1 MNDTLA
7 GGYRLGFEPRGHATA
22 MDELSTGDWMSRRLL
37 LHVCAGFAAAAPL
50 LTAGAQT
57 KAPLPER
64 AVRRD
69 IPITNSIR
77 RAFAAGTRDSTG
89 RPGAKYWQLW
99 MDYNINVR
107 LDPSTSTVS
116 ARQTATIHNR
126 SDSTIRSVVLRLEQ
140 NISAPTASRL
150 STAPETT
157 EGIRFT
163 RLALN
168 GVALNVADTTQ
179 QATSGSSRRARSL
192 AQMLSGRTSVH
203 FQLPTP
209 ILARGTGTVE
219 AEWSYV
225 IPPGSA
231 NRGGRWADS
240 LYQVPYWYPK
250 VAVYDDMRAGGWDVE
265 PYLGPSEFYN
275 NFGRYDVSIDVPA
288 GWLVGATGVLQN
300 AAAVLTPTAR
310 ERLSRVLESDS
321 VRTIVSAAERGA
333 GRATAAG
340 NRLVWRFVAD
350 TANDFAWAT
359 ARDYVW
365 DATRATIPGRGA
377 VPIHMLYLPGHAAQF
392 APVARLGRHALEFYS
407 SLLMPYSFPQLTFVD
422 GPQSG
427 MEYPMFLMS
436 GAGAA
441 DHEVAHQWW
450 PMMVGVN
457 ETWYPFMDEG
467 FDQYVNILS
476 EAHEVGVAPRLDGLG
491 QSYGRISGDELEAPL
506 MWNANYG
513 GPRYGFQ
520 AYQKAPMML
529 SSLGGV
535 VGDSAVQRG
544 LAEFTRAWAF
554 KHPSPW
560 DFAFFM
566 NRSLGQDLGWFWY
579 YWLFTTES
587 VDGSIQGVTTAGP
600 RTTVTVRQA
609 GQMPSPVV
617 LQVQFAPSGPAVR
630 PMSNSRMI
638 NATTAVVTFPV
649 DVWFSGSRTF
659 QANLDFGGRAIERI
673 TLDPGGRFPDRD
685 ARDNVWPRVAG
696 SPGATPR

>member
-1 MNDTLA
+1 
-7 GGYRLGFEPRGHATA
+7 
-22 MDELSTGDWMSRRLL
+22 MSRRALL
-37 LHVCAGFAAAAPL
+37 LLCAGFAAAIPCAS
-50 LTAGAQT
+50 GAQQIT
-57 KAPLPER
+57 PGPER

-69 IPITNSIR
+69 IPLTNSIR

-99 MDYNINVR
+99 MDYKIDVR
-107 LDPSTSTVS
+107 LDPSTSVVS
-116 ARQTATIHNR
+116 GRQAATIHNR
-126 SDSTIRSVVLRLEQ
+126 SDSTIHTVAFRLEQ
-140 NISAPTASRL
+140 NIFAPTASRL
-150 STAPETT
+150 SSPTGTT
-157 EGIRFT
+157 DGIRFT
-163 RLALN
+163 RLVLN
-168 GVALNVADTTQ
+168 GVPLNVLDTTRPGIQ
-179 QATSGSSRRARSL
+179 GSSRRGASL
-192 AQMLSGRTSVH
+192 ASILRGRTSVRI
-203 FQLPTP
+203 QLPTP
-209 ILARGTGTVE
+209 IPPRGTGRVE
-219 AEWSYV
+219 AEWSYEV
-225 IPPGSA
+225 PAVDVNTRGD
-231 NRGGRWADS
+231 RGGRWADT
-240 LYQVPYWYPK
+240 LYQVPYWYPR
-250 VAVYDDMRAGGWDVE
+250 VAVYDDLRPGGWDTE

-288 GWLVGATGVLQN
+288 GWIVGATGVLQN
-300 AAAVLTPTAR
+300 PAAVLTPAAR
-310 ERLSRVLESDS
+310 ERLSRVLQSDS
-321 VRTIVSAAERGA
+321 VITIVSASERGP
-333 GRATAAG
+333 GRSTAPG

-377 VPIHMLYLPGHAAQF
+377 VPVHILYLPGHTAQF
-392 APVARLGRHALEFYS
+392 APVAQLGRHALEFYS
-407 SLLMPYSFPQLTFVD
+407 SLLTPYAFPQLTFVD
-422 GPQSG
+422 GPEGG
-427 MEYPMFLMS
+427 MEYPMLLMS

-467 FDQYVNILS
+467 FDEYVNVLS
-476 EAHEVGVAPRLDGLG
+476 EAHALNVAPRLDGLG
-491 QSYGRISGDELEAPL
+491 QSYGRVSGDEKEAPL

-513 GPRYGFQ
+513 GPSYGFQ
-520 AYQKAPMML
+520 AYGKAPLML

-535 VGDSAVQRG
+535 VGDTAVQRA
-544 LAEFTRAWAF
+544 LAEFTTAWRF

-566 NRSLGQDLGWFWY
+566 NGALRQDLGWFWY

-587 VDGSIQGVTTAGP
+587 VDASIQSVTTSGA
-600 RTTVTVRQA
+600 RTAVTVHQA

-617 LQVQFAPSGPAVR
+617 LQVQFSPTGPAVR

-638 NATTAVVTFPV
+638 DATTAVVTYPV

-659 QANLDFGGRAIERI
+659 RANLDFGGRTIERI

-685 ARDNVWPRVAG
+685 ARDNIWPRASAPE
-696 SPGATPR
+696 SPAAAR